1 MKNRLFLSLAAL
13 AISATAMAQQPEA
26 GTISIIPR
34 VGLNMSTLPDDIF
47 VMGGS
52 TNIPLEARYRT
63 TFMGGVDVDYQFAPN
78 FSATLG
84 AYYAQHGCNYK
95 SGMVQNNAA
104 SGTSTSGTGYS
115 DLSTQLNYINIPLT
129 LNAYIAP
136 GLALKAGVQMG
147 IALSGKLKYT
157 TTEYTKNNEGEFAP
171 TQPEETSLKLDNMM
185 KSVCFS
191 IPVGLSYEFANVII
205 DARYHFGLTPVQ
217 QIDGIKGP
225 KNRVFSISAGY
236 RFAL

>member
-13 AISATAMAQQPEA
+13 ATSATAIAQQPEA

-34 VGLNMSTLPDDIF
+34 VALNMSTLPDDIF
-47 VMGGS
+47 VMGGT

-63 TFMGGVDVDYQFAPN
+63 TFMGGVDVDYQFAHN

-95 SGMVQNNAA
+95 NGMVQNNAA

-171 TQPEETSLKLDNMM
+171 TQPEETSQKLVN
-185 KSVCFS
+185 
-191 IPVGLSYEFANVII
+191 
-205 DARYHFGLTPVQ
+205 
-217 QIDGIKGP
+217 P
-225 KNRVFSISAGY
+225 KW
-236 RFAL
+236 